1 MRGFDIGLSA
11 LRTHQ
16 RTLNTIGNNIAN
28 ASTPGYHR
36 QRVNLVTRAP
46 QIDGAHLV
54 GTGVDVGSIE
64 RLYDVATEAAI
75 LRNQAQLGQVGAEL
89 DVANSIEGLFTPG
102 DSSIHAN
109 LSDFFNN
116 LEAVANSPEVQTVR
130 SEFLTSSENLLYQ
143 FGRLNSDLE
152 QHRQTVI
159 SEVTDT
165 VNLMNGLINDVAD
178 LNHEIQIARISGR
191 QPNDLL
197 DRRDSIVSQL
207 TQWADVDIQTMKD
220 GREVVLIG
228 GATVTVG
235 KTTDPIIAEVDS
247 NGQLS
252 IRLASQ
258 SRTLDLTSGRLG
270 GQLEAVNETIPS
282 TQDRLGEMAATIVR
296 SIDQQYAT
304 GLPASGAYSLIQGSR
319 GVDSVTDPL
328 VSSGLAFPVI
338 SGELTITVTAADGRR
353 SSTRVAIDPYTD
365 SLTDL
370 ATALDAI
377 SGVNAVVDTAT
388 GRLTVS
394 AVGNQKIDFAGRVD
408 DLPDLTSYTGTAQ
421 PEFSGFF
428 VGDTNDQWDVTFNGS
443 GTVGVTDGLT
453 ATIRNSA
460 GQIVANVNVGS
471 GYEAGAP
478 VELSDGVSLQFGN
491 GTIIGTDT
499 ANVLVTSDP
508 DNTGILSAL
517 GLNSLFSGTAVG
529 NFALRK
535 DIAAS
540 PELLA
545 VSLTGHPGDA
555 SNIASLANLRDFRF
569 AAFDDRTFV
578 EELADFTADVGLE
591 VQQLSNQKSQ
601 LEAYD
606 RRLIE
611 DREATSGVSADE
623 EILKMMEM
631 ERAFQAA
638 ARFIT
643 SLDDTMDEIMRIIQ

>member
-1 MRGFDIGLSA
+1 M
-11 LRTHQ
+11 
-16 RTLNTIGNNIAN
+16 
-28 ASTPGYHR
+28 
-36 QRVNLVTRAP
+36 
-46 QIDGAHLV
+46 
-54 GTGVDVGSIE
+54 
-64 RLYDVATEAAI
+64 
-75 LRNQAQLGQVGAEL
+75 
-89 DVANSIEGLFTPG
+89 ANSIEGLFTPG

>member
-16 RTLNTIGNNIAN
+16 RTLNTIGHNIAN

-36 QRVNLVTRAP
+36 QRVNLVTRA
-46 QIDGAHLV
+46 QQLEGTHLV
-54 GTGVDVGSIE
+54 GSGVDVGSIE

-89 DVANSIEGLFTPG
+89 DVANSIESLFTPG

-130 SEFLTSSENLLYQ
+130 SEFLASSRNLIDQ
-143 FGRLNSDLE
+143 FGQLNDELE
-152 QHRQTVI
+152 QQRQTFI
-159 SEVTDT
+159 SEISDT
-165 VNLMNGLINDVAD
+165 VNLMNGLINDIAD
-178 LNHEIQIARISGR
+178 LTQEIKVARISG
-191 QPNDLL
+191 QEPNDLL
-197 DRRDSIVSQL
+197 DRRDGIVSQL
-207 TQWADVDIQTMKD
+207 TQWADVDIQTMGD
-220 GREVVLIG
+220 GREVVLVG
-228 GATVTVG
+228 GATVSVG
-235 KTTDPIIAEVDS
+235 NTTDPLLAEVDS
-247 NGQLS
+247 DGRVVV
-252 IRLASQ
+252 RLFSQ
-258 SRTLDLTSGRLG
+258 SRPLDLTSGRLG
-270 GQLEAVNETIPS
+270 GQLEAVNATIPA
-282 TQDRLGEMAATIVR
+282 TQDRLAELAATIVR

-304 GLPASGAYSLIQGSR
+304 GLPGSGAYGVIQGSR
-319 GVDSVTDPL
+319 GIDSVDDPL
-328 VSSGLAFPVI
+328 ISSGLAFPVI
-338 SGELTITVTAADGRR
+338 RGELTITVTAADGRR
-353 SSTRVAIDPYTD
+353 SSHRVAIDPYTD

-377 SGVNAVVDTAT
+377 DGVNALIDSAT

-408 DLPDLTSYTGTAQ
+408 DVPDLTSYTGTAQ
-421 PEFSGFF
+421 PEFSGFY
-428 VGDTNDQWDVTFNGS
+428 VGDTNDEWNVTFNGS

-460 GQIVANVNVGS
+460 GQVVGNVNIGS
-471 GYEAGAP
+471 GYQAGTAVEIGAGA
-478 VELSDGVSLQFGN
+478 SLQFGN
-491 GTIIGTDT
+491 GNIISTDT
-499 ANVLVTSDP
+499 ASVLVTADP

-517 GLNSLFSGTAVG
+517 GLNSLFSGTSIG
-529 NFALRK
+529 NFALRQ
-535 DIAAS
+535 DIAAA
-540 PELLA
+540 PDLLA

-601 LEAYD
+601 LESFNQ
-606 RRLIE
+606 RLIE
-611 DREATSGVSADE
+611 AREATSGVSADE
-623 EILKMMEM
+623 EILKMMEL

-643 SLDDTMDEIMRIIQ
+643 SVDDMMNEIMRIIQ

>member
-1 MRGFDIGLSA
+1 
-11 LRTHQ
+11 
-16 RTLNTIGNNIAN
+16 
-28 ASTPGYHR
+28 
-36 QRVNLVTRAP
+36 
-46 QIDGAHLV
+46 
-54 GTGVDVGSIE
+54 
-64 RLYDVATEAAI
+64 
-75 LRNQAQLGQVGAEL
+75 
-89 DVANSIEGLFTPG
+89 
-102 DSSIHAN
+102 
-109 LSDFFNN
+109 
-116 LEAVANSPEVQTVR
+116 
-130 SEFLTSSENLLYQ
+130 
-143 FGRLNSDLE
+143 
-152 QHRQTVI
+152 
-159 SEVTDT
+159 
-165 VNLMNGLINDVAD
+165 
-178 LNHEIQIARISGR
+178 
-191 QPNDLL
+191 
-197 DRRDSIVSQL
+197 
-207 TQWADVDIQTMKD
+207 
-220 GREVVLIG
+220 
-228 GATVTVG
+228 
-235 KTTDPIIAEVDS
+235 
-247 NGQLS
+247 
-252 IRLASQ
+252 
-258 SRTLDLTSGRLG
+258 
-270 GQLEAVNETIPS
+270 
-282 TQDRLGEMAATIVR
+282 
-296 SIDQQYAT
+296 
-304 GLPASGAYSLIQGSR
+304 
-319 GVDSVTDPL
+319 
-328 VSSGLAFPVI
+328 
-338 SGELTITVTAADGRR
+338 
-353 SSTRVAIDPYTD
+353 
-365 SLTDL
+365 
-370 ATALDAI
+370 
-377 SGVNAVVDTAT
+377 AT

>member
-319 GVDSVTDPL
+319 GVDSVPDPL

>member
-258 SRTLDLTSGRLG
+258 SR
-270 GQLEAVNETIPS
+270 
-282 TQDRLGEMAATIVR
+282 
-296 SIDQQYAT
+296 
-304 GLPASGAYSLIQGSR
+304 
-319 GVDSVTDPL
+319 
-328 VSSGLAFPVI
+328 
-338 SGELTITVTAADGRR
+338 
-353 SSTRVAIDPYTD
+353 
-365 SLTDL
+365 
-370 ATALDAI
+370 
-377 SGVNAVVDTAT
+377 
-388 GRLTVS
+388 
-394 AVGNQKIDFAGRVD
+394 
-408 DLPDLTSYTGTAQ
+408 
-421 PEFSGFF
+421 
-428 VGDTNDQWDVTFNGS
+428 
-443 GTVGVTDGLT
+443 
-453 ATIRNSA
+453 
-460 GQIVANVNVGS
+460 
-471 GYEAGAP
+471 
-478 VELSDGVSLQFGN
+478 
-491 GTIIGTDT
+491 
-499 ANVLVTSDP
+499 
-508 DNTGILSAL
+508 
-517 GLNSLFSGTAVG
+517 
-529 NFALRK
+529 
-535 DIAAS
+535 
-540 PELLA
+540 
-545 VSLTGHPGDA
+545 
-555 SNIASLANLRDFRF
+555 
-569 AAFDDRTFV
+569 
-578 EELADFTADVGLE
+578 
-591 VQQLSNQKSQ
+591 
-601 LEAYD
+601 
-606 RRLIE
+606 
-611 DREATSGVSADE
+611 
-623 EILKMMEM
+623 
-631 ERAFQAA
+631 
-638 ARFIT
+638 
-643 SLDDTMDEIMRIIQ
+643 

>member
-16 RTLNTIGNNIAN
+16 RTLNTLGHNIAN
-28 ASTPGYHR
+28 ASTAGYHR

-46 QIDGAHLV
+46 QVDGAHLV
-54 GTGVDVGSIE
+54 GSGVDVGSIE
-64 RLYDVATEAAI
+64 RLYDAATEAAI
-75 LRNQAQLGQVGAEL
+75 LRNQAQLGQVDAEL
-89 DVANSIEGLFTPG
+89 DVASSIESLFTPG

-109 LSDFFNN
+109 LSEFFNN
-116 LEAVANSPEVQTVR
+116 LESVANSPEIQTVR
-130 SEFLTSSENLLYQ
+130 SEFLASSENLVYQ
-143 FGRLNSDLE
+143 FGQLNADLE
-152 QHRQTVI
+152 QQRRTVI

-165 VNLMNGLINDVAD
+165 VDLMNSLVNDIAD
-178 LNHEIQIARISGR
+178 LNQEIKVARIGGR
-191 QPNDLL
+191 EPNDLL
-197 DRRDSIVSQL
+197 DRRDTIVSQL
-207 TQWADVDIQTMKD
+207 TQWADVDIQTMED
-220 GREVVLIG
+220 GRDVVLIG

-235 KTTDPIIAEVDS
+235 KTTNPILAEVDS
-247 NGQLS
+247 DGQLV

-258 SRTLDLTSGRLG
+258 SWPLNLTSGKLG
-270 GQLEAVNETIPS
+270 GQIEAVNETIPS
-282 TQDRLGEMAATIVR
+282 TQNRLAELAATIVR

-304 GLPASGAYSLIQGSR
+304 GLPGSGAYSVLQGSR
-319 GVDSVTDPL
+319 GVDSVDDPL
-328 VSSGLAFPVI
+328 INSGLAFPVI
-338 SGELTITVTAADGRR
+338 QGELTITVTAVDGRR
-353 SSTRVAIDPYTD
+353 TSHRVAIDPYTD

-377 SGVNAVVDTAT
+377 SGVDALVDAAT

-394 AVGNQKIDFAGRVD
+394 AVGNQRIDFAGRVD
-408 DLPDLTSYTGTAQ
+408 DVPDLTSFVGTAQ
-421 PEFSGFF
+421 PEFSGFY
-428 VGDTNDQWDVTFNGS
+428 VGDTNDDWNVTFNGS

-460 GQIVANVNVGS
+460 GQVVGNVNIGS
-471 GYEAGAP
+471 GYEAGTP
-478 VELSDGVSLQFGN
+478 VEIGDGVSLQFGN
-491 GTIIGTDT
+491 GNIINTDT
-499 ANVLVTSDP
+499 ASVLVTADP

-517 GLNSLFSGTAVG
+517 GLNSLFSGTTVE

-545 VSLTGHPGDA
+545 VSLTGQPGDA

-569 AAFDDRTFV
+569 AAFAERTFV

-601 LEAYD
+601 LESFNQ
-606 RRLIE
+606 RLIE

-643 SLDDTMDEIMRIIQ
+643 SLDDTMDEVMRIIR